1 MTEMG
6 LSVGGRSSNG
16 LEESG
21 SCASGQPEIHVAVKS
36 NIFFYDLEDVLALKS
51 ALSIFPDALVGL
63 KISLNSESRYERKW
77 QYALIT
83 VELIQACLRTK
94 KSAARVTT

>member
-6 LSVGGRSSNG
+6 LSVGERSSTG

-21 SCASGQPEIHVAVKS
+21 SCASGHPEIHVAVKS
-36 NIFFYDLEDVLALKS
+36 NIFFYDLEDVLAIKS

-63 KISLNSESRYERKW
+63 KVDTLHMRLTSNIAGIFSGTRP
-77 QYALIT
+77 T
-83 VELIQACLRTK
+83 
-94 KSAARVTT
+94 